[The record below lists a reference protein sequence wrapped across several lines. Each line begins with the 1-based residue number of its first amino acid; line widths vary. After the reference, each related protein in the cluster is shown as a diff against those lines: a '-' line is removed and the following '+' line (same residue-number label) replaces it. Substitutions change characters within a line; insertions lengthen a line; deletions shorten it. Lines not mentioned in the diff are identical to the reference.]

1 MKPVT
6 EVRRLA
12 LVCAIVMGTIAAG
25 AAVAAAQSLGDLN
38 RRIETLEPQVA
49 EGVSNPEVASAAI
62 TQLDAA
68 EAEFARVAEGAR
80 PNRALLGN
88 YDRLEAMLNRMYATY
103 QKKKDACIETIDAGG
118 ACDYDQPEQLA
129 LRALYPLSWLRFEG
143 ASLYANEPATARHL
157 LNQAID
163 GFTDSSLLIL
173 SPELIREN
181 LIGRAYAERELGK
194 YQHGEYAQAVADF
207 KRILQA
213 GTDTRQYRAAQQGLA
228 TTYAA
233 MGKPEQAQGVT
244 AKLAEAATGAQKEGL
259 EMLRLREM
267 FRQAAAASDPAKRAG
282 LHRELIDFARSREDN
297 KDGWAIVVATAADNV
312 HDPATE
318 FGGTAD
324 GFENWLGAN
333 VAYYKHQMMP
343 AANLYWAAA
352 RSGQYPKAYKY
363 AADLF
368 YVGGRVDMVEKVAQ
382 DIARQ
387 PSSPEAQ
394 WAAYMLFKIPRIEW
408 ERGGMRSAELHNKW
422 IGAAQ
427 AYLKNYPQGHYA
439 YEPRFRM
446 GEIYQHKGDYIEAAK
461 EYEQV
466 HGKSDYDF
474 TARFNAAECYYR
486 ALAAAGGFKLDN
498 AAGLT
503 PAASSSP
510 APVAEVNAADRVAL
524 RQKTIAALIA
534 AINLEPNAERAA
546 PAAQHKALHDS
557 RGRAIFM
564 LAALLEHQP
573 KVDYREVASL
583 LDGFESQY
591 PAMNAKFKQTYEW
604 RVEAADHNGQY
615 PQLEREA
622 KALVAHDAVSPA
634 QNDYIKEIG
643 LDFWKSAQA
652 RQGAGDHNGYVQDAR
667 LTAIT
672 YEYFARMVSEGKI
685 PVKNLTG
692 TLSILGQAYLAMDEV
707 DKAQAAFSQVAAADA
722 ASPDANAGLARIA
735 QAKKDY
741 KDAIDLWSRVESVA
755 AESDPLFYEAKY
767 SMAEIF
773 AHQGNLASACNKLNV
788 TRSEHPNLGSPGMK
802 AQWGELQHKLCE
814 NHSEG

>member
-12 LVCAIVMGTIAAG
+12 LLGALIAATIAAG
-25 AAVAAAQSLGDLN
+25 APVAAAQSLGDLN
-38 RRIETLEPQVA
+38 QRIAELEPQVS
-49 EGVSNPEVASAAI
+49 EGVSNPEVASQAI

-80 PNRALLGN
+80 RPNSALMSS
-88 YDRLEAMLNRMYATY
+88 YDRLEAMLNRMYTTY
-103 QKKKDACIETIDAGG
+103 QKKKDACIETIDRGG
-118 ACDYDQPEQLA
+118 TCDYDQPEQLA

-143 ASLYANEPATARHL
+143 AALYADEPATARRL

-194 YQHGEYAQAVADF
+194 YQHGEYAHAVADF
-207 KRILQA
+207 KRIMEA
-213 GTDTRQYRAAQQGLA
+213 GPDTRQYRAAQQGLA

-233 MGKPEQAQGVT
+233 MGKTAQAQGMT
-244 AKLAEAATGAQKEGL
+244 AKLAESATGAQKEGL

-267 FRQAAAASDPAKRAG
+267 FRQEEAASDPARRAD
-282 LHRELIDFARSREDN
+282 LHRDIIDFARAREHNRDS
-297 KDGWAIVVATAADNV
+297 WAIVVATAGDNV
-312 HDPATE
+312 RDPAAE
-318 FGGTAD
+318 FGATTD

-333 VAYYKHQMMP
+333 VAYYKHQP
-343 AANLYWAAA
+343 LAAANMYWAAG
-352 RSGQYPKAYKY
+352 RRGEYPKAYKY

-368 YVGGRVDMVEKVAQ
+368 YMGGRVDMVEKVAQ
-382 DIARQ
+382 DIAQQR
-387 PSSPEAQ
+387 SSPDAQ
-394 WAAYMLFKIPRIEW
+394 WASYMLFKIPRLQW
-408 ERGGMRSAELHNKW
+408 ERGGMRSAELQNKW
-422 IGAAQ
+422 IVAAQ
-427 AYLKNYPQGHYA
+427 DYLKNYPQGHYA
-439 YEPRFRM
+439 FEPRFRM
-446 GEIYQHKGDYIEAAK
+446 GEIFQHKSQFLEAAK
-461 EYEQV
+461 QYEQV
-466 HGKSDYDF
+466 QGNPDYDF

-486 ALAAAGGFKLDN
+486 ALAAAGGVKLDN

-503 PAASSSP
+503 PIAMPAA
-510 APVAEVNAADRVAL
+510 AVNAADREVL
-524 RQKTIAALIA
+524 RQKTLAALLA
-534 AINLEPNAERAA
+534 SINLEPSAERGA
-546 PAAQHKALHDS
+546 PLSQHKALHDS

-564 LAALLEHQP
+564 LATLLEHQP
-573 KVDYREVASL
+573 KVDYREVASI

-591 PAMNAKFKQTYEW
+591 PAMNAKFAQTYEW
-604 RVEAADHNGQY
+604 RVEALDHIGQY
-615 PQLEREA
+615 PQLAREA
-622 KALVAHDAVSPA
+622 HALVAHDAASPA

-643 LDFWKSAQA
+643 LDFWKSANA
-652 RQGAGDHNGYVQDAR
+652 RRAAGDHNGYVQDAR

-692 TLSILGQAYLAMDEV
+692 TLSILGQAYLAMDDV
-707 DKAQAAFSQVAAADA
+707 DKAQATFSQVAAADA

-735 QAKKDY
+735 QEKKNY

-773 AHQGNLASACNKLNV
+773 AHQGNLASACNKLNI